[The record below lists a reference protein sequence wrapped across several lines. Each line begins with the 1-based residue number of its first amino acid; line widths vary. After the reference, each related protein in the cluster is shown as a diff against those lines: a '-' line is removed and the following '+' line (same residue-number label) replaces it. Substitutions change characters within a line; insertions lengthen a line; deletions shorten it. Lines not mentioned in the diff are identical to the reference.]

1 MGTAS
6 NEATHKL
13 SDTPWGQLPA
23 TMKVLFIAGP
33 ARTGGWLA
41 EAFAADTASEIEL
54 HEATGI
60 ADGLARLRDALFDAV
75 MVSHEGPGL
84 DALELLDAIRAG
96 SCDDQPILA
105 LGTQSHEEMTPLC
118 YEAGGDDYVCINTTT
133 TRTLIWKV
141 ARAVERHRLIAD
153 NRQFRNGHQH
163 RLQLDHDEAI
173 RLLRQQR
180 GLLANVDRQRQ
191 EAMQFEDLSFDIER
205 DDFSGC
211 PNLPDSLIGHYR
223 EMLRAYVIMGSGNLS
238 KEMNQLAQQLTSGSV
253 TATQAMQ
260 LHLYVLEDMIS
271 GLGSRS
277 ARHVMNRAGLLGME
291 MVINLA
297 EVYRDRFMRHERP
310 PKQQLLPGFDLA
322 IGS

>member
-1 MGTAS
+1 MSSAS
-6 NEATHKL
+6 NESTQKL

-23 TMKVLFIAGP
+23 AMKVLFIAGP
-33 ARTGGWLA
+33 TRTGGWLA

-54 HEATGI
+54 HESKGVA
-60 ADGLARLRDALFDAV
+60 AGLARLRDALFDAV
-75 MVSHEGPGL
+75 MISHERPDL

-96 SCDDQPILA
+96 SCDDQPLVV
-105 LGTQSHEEMTPLC
+105 LGTQSQEEMTPLC

-153 NRQFRNGHQH
+153 NRQLRNGHQH
-163 RLQLDHDEAI
+163 RLQLDHDEAV

-191 EAMQFEDLSFDIER
+191 ETMQLVDLDLATEPE
-205 DDFSGC
+205 DFSGC
-211 PNLPDSLIGHYR
+211 PNLSDSLIGHYR
-223 EMLRAYVIMGSGNLS
+223 EMLRTYVIMGSGSLS
-238 KEMNQLAQQLTSGSV
+238 KEMNQLAQQLTSASV

-260 LHLYVLEDMIS
+260 LHLYVLEEMIC

-291 MVINLA
+291 LVIHLA
-297 EVYRDRFMRHERP
+297 EVYRDRFMRREHA

-322 IGS
+322 VGS